1 MYHYVL
7 CCACLLGTLLIIAKL
22 YIIMVKYAHTAKGK
36 PRSEWHDL
44 GLHLD
49 AVSERARE
57 FADVFGG
64 EKWGEY
70 AGKIHDAGKAR
81 KAFQEYLN
89 QCAEGKGKRG
99 STPHSIYG
107 ARLAVEKH
115 KVLGKLLAYVISGHH
130 GGLPDWDSLE
140 RRLFEISG
148 LDEIAT
154 LGEGADF
161 PQCFPFKL
169 GQGDKPGFALAFF
182 TRMVFSC
189 LVDADW
195 LDTEAFMDRERSAW
209 RAGSLTVADLAVR
222 FFPKLEALCAKAR
235 PSSVNSIRRE
245 AFEACLAAAEEPPG
259 LFSLTA
265 PTGCGKTLSSL
276 AFALRHAERHGLS
289 RIVYVIPFT
298 SIIEQN
304 ADVFREFLGDDA
316 VVEHHSAVDP
326 GDDAEEENLERRRA
340 RLACENWDAPLVA
353 TTAVQFFESLFAA
366 KPSRCRKL
374 HNLAGSVIILDE
386 VQTLPQGLL
395 LPCLAALRELAARYG
410 ASIVLCTATQPA
422 IEKRDDFP
430 LGLDGVR
437 EILSDRTGF
446 HERLRRVRVEDL
458 GTLGDEALCARLGA
472 HDQALCIVNTRK
484 HARALFEGLS
494 GREGVYHLS
503 ACMTAAHR
511 SERIA
516 EITTALAEGKP
527 CLVISTQLVEAGV
540 NLDFPV
546 VYREAAG
553 LDAIAQAAGRCDRE
567 GRLTEAA
574 GAPAGQV
581 FIFTPEGGLPAGHF
595 RITADKA
602 AEVLRQGYADPLA
615 PEAVERYFRLLFWQA
630 GEKLDAKAILKGIE
644 GGASQGMFCFREV
657 AEAFRFIENN
667 MRPVIVARDDAA
679 QKLVRDLEFDPAPGR
694 ILRKLQRHMVQLH
707 ERDWNK
713 LVNAGAARIVLDGLA
728 VLDNLD
734 LYNDDLGLCPEDPSY
749 IAIDRLTQ

>member
-1 MYHYVL
+1 
-7 CCACLLGTLLIIAKL
+7 
-22 YIIMVKYAHTAKGK
+22 MVKYAHTAKGK

-44 GLHLD
+44 GLHLN

-81 KAFQEYLN
+81 KVFQEYLN
-89 QCAEGKGKRG
+89 LCAEGKGKRG
-99 STPHSIYG
+99 STPHSTYG

-140 RRLFEISG
+140 RRLSEISG
-148 LDEIAT
+148 LDEVAT

-169 GQGDKPGFALAFF
+169 GKADKPGFALAFF

-195 LDTEAFMDRERSAW
+195 LDTEAFMDPERSSW
-209 RAGSLTVADLAVR
+209 RAGSPKVTDLAGR
-222 FFPKLEALCAKAR
+222 FFPKLEALCAQAR
-235 PSSVNSIRRE
+235 PSPVNSIRRE
-245 AFEACLAAAEEPPG
+245 ALEACLAAAEEPPG

-289 RIVYVIPFT
+289 RIIYVIPFT

-326 GDDAEEENLERRRA
+326 GDDGEDESPELRRA
-340 RLACENWDAPLVA
+340 RLACENWDAPLVV
-353 TTAVQFFESLFAA
+353 TTSVQFFESLFAA

-422 IEKRDDFP
+422 IEKRDEFP

-437 EILSDRTGF
+437 EILPDRAAF

-458 GTLGDEALCARLGA
+458 GTLGDDALCARLGA

-484 HARALFEGLS
+484 HARALFERLAGEGGS
-494 GREGVYHLS
+494 AGREGIFHLS

-511 SERIA
+511 SVRIA
-516 EITTALAEGKP
+516 DIKAALQEGRP
-527 CLVISTQLVEAGV
+527 CLVVSTQLVEAGV
-540 NLDFPV
+540 DLDFPV
-546 VYREAAG
+546 VYRAAAG

-574 GAPAGQV
+574 GFPAGQV
-581 FIFTPEGGLPAGHF
+581 FIFTPEDKLPAGHF
-595 RITADKA
+595 RITADTA
-602 AEVLRQGYADPLA
+602 AMVLRQGFPDPLA

-630 GEKLDAKAILKGIE
+630 GGKLDAKVILKGIE
-644 GGASQGMFCFREV
+644 GGASQGMIRFREV
-657 AEAFRFIENN
+657 GEAFRFIENN
-667 MRPVIVARDDAA
+667 MRPVIVARDDDA
-679 QKLVRDLEFDPAPGR
+679 QKLVRDLAFDPAPGR
-694 ILRKLQRHMVQLH
+694 VLRKLQRHIVQLH

-713 LVNAGAARIVLDGLA
+713 LVNAGVARIVLDGLA
-728 VLDNLD
+728 VLENLD
-734 LYNDDLGLCPEDPSY
+734 LYNDDLGLCAENPSFRQ
-749 IAIDRLTQ
+749 IDSLFY